1 MQKLTKK
8 QRSAI
13 TQAFRNATTL
23 QQQLHNLQ
31 QLQYKNGQT
40 VYDVTH
46 WDMDMERVVE
56 ELCECMDSETMEY
69 YFL

>member
-13 TQAFRNATTL
+13 TQAFRCATTL

-31 QLQYKNGQT
+31 QLQYKNGQK

-46 WDMDMERVVE
+46 WDEAMEEIIE
-56 ELCECMDSETMEY
+56 EMCECMDSETMEHD
-69 YFL
+69 FL